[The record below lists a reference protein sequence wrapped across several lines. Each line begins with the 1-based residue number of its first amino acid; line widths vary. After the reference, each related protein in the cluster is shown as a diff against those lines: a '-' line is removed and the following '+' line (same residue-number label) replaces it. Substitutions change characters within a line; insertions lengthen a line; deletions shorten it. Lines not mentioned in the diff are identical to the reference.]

1 VRAVAAI
8 LSSADVPAAQRVH
21 VTDAE
26 TRDSGHRMSLTS
38 AGAAF
43 EPAAIRERM
52 PLHEGEDAM
61 PADDA
66 SGSGGDA
73 VTSAASGGLEV
84 VTRRTIT
91 ATPVDR
97 DGMTLDEIAGFLRR
111 AMLAGID
118 PDTPVRVR
126 ATRKGALM
134 SMTVDGVATHG

>member
-1 VRAVAAI
+1 
-8 LSSADVPAAQRVH
+8 
-21 VTDAE
+21 
-26 TRDSGHRMSLTS
+26 
-38 AGAAF
+38 
-43 EPAAIRERM
+43 
-52 PLHEGEDAM
+52 M

-66 SGSGGDA
+66 SGSGADA
-73 VTSAASGGLEV
+73 VTSAPAGGLEV

-91 ATPVDR
+91 ATSVGR

-126 ATRKGALM
+126 ATRKGVVV

>member
-1 VRAVAAI
+1 
-8 LSSADVPAAQRVH
+8 
-21 VTDAE
+21 
-26 TRDSGHRMSLTS
+26 
-38 AGAAF
+38 
-43 EPAAIRERM
+43 
-52 PLHEGEDAM
+52 M

-66 SGSGGDA
+66 SGSRVDA
-73 VTSAASGGLEV
+73 VSSAPSGGLEV

-126 ATRKGALM
+126 ATRKGVVI